1 MFTIYWSDGEKT
13 CAEADSACLIDLLSK
28 QGLTFRVDS
37 DSPNETEFS
46 LLYSPFDF
54 HPLTIEDVKYEGQ
67 RPKVK
72 NDNDHLFLVAHEIAC
87 SPSSRSRGVHSAQQ
101 IAIFARQNST
111 ATVHSQLSQAIH
123 ELIKQCHH
131 RFSPLDRGVD
141 FLLYSLLDHLVDCY
155 FPVLDQLDKQI
166 DHLEEHAVRKD

>member
-1 MFTIYWSDGEKT
+1 
-13 CAEADSACLIDLLSK
+13 
-28 QGLTFRVDS
+28 
-37 DSPNETEFS
+37 
-46 LLYSPFDF
+46 
-54 HPLTIEDVKYEGQ
+54 
-67 RPKVK
+67 
-72 NDNDHLFLVAHEIAC
+72 
-87 SPSSRSRGVHSAQQ
+87 
-101 IAIFARQNST
+101 
-111 ATVHSQLSQAIH
+111 VHSQLSQAIH